1 MAYYMSM
8 QAVRFRSPNDLELF
22 KVLLKDALKRVKEV
36 EGFVNVNYWVHLD
49 DPQLFLETSIWESKV
64 AAERWDQSP
73 FHQRLKEW
81 GHTGSIMEDTITN
94 WMSEQAKI
102 SRRCPLCG
110 KQSRRPF
117 ELKEELKEKSTL
129 CECGFSFPYLGTT
142 DNFAVFAG

>member
-22 KVLLKDALKRVKEV
+22 KVLLKDALKRVKEI
-36 EGFVNVNYWVHLD
+36 EGFVNVNYWAHLD
-49 DPQLFLETSIWESKV
+49 DPQLFLETSIWESKA
-64 AAERWDQSP
+64 AAERWDKNP

-81 GHTGSIMEDTITN
+81 GYGGPIMEDTITN
-94 WMSEQAKI
+94 WMSAEVRI

-110 KQSRRPF
+110 KSSGRPF
-117 ELKEELKEKSTL
+117 ELKEELKDKSTP
-129 CECGFSFPYLGTT
+129 CECGFAFPYLGTT